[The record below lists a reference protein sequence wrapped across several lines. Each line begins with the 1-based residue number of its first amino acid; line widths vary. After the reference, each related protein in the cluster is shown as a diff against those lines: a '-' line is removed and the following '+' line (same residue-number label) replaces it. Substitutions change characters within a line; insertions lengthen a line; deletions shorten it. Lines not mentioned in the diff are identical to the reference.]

1 MSRQIEI
8 RVVNVSYT
16 PATSP
21 EDAAMVRAGISLLLK
36 MMMIAKQKDME
47 SKEKVTSADLG
58 DDADE
63 RNNLSHPANLIAARQ
78 EILQPE
84 VTYAGAITTHDS
96 STDSLAV

>member
-1 MSRQIEI
+1 MPRQIEI

-47 SKEKVTSADLG
+47 SKGEVTSADLG

-63 RNNLSHPANLIAARQ
+63 RNNLSHSASLIAARE
-78 EILQPE
+78 EIFQPE
-84 VTYAGAITTHDS
+84 VTYAGVVTHDS

>member
-21 EDAAMVRAGISLLLK
+21 EDVAMVRAGISLLLK
-36 MMMIAKQKDME
+36 IMRTAKQKDME
-47 SKEKVTSADLG
+47 SKGEVTSADIG

-63 RNNLSHPANLIAARQ
+63 RNNLSHSANLITAHEQ
-78 EILQPE
+78 ILQPE
-84 VTYAGAITTHDS
+84 VTYAGVINHDS
-96 STDSLAV
+96 STDSLAI